1 MNKIESSE
9 NLESHAKRPSPFG
22 PAASLLPQE
31 QKIIFISQNENVA
44 NAVGMLIDS
53 RFSQLPVKNS
63 EDKVVGIFSYRSL
76 AKKNYSLRGRP
87 IDFRTLLVGA
97 CLEPAKYIS
106 PEEYIDTSSAADFR
120 QDDYVLVGSPEK
132 VIGILAIAD
141 VFERLNEFAEAF
153 VLLHE
158 IEIAIR
164 ELIEKALGEDG
175 LTSALARI
183 NERNRNS
190 GHTKRQLESIKD
202 CNFSDY
208 LSLIA
213 GKDWESFESYFEFS
227 KKDLINEELKN
238 INTIRNDVFH
248 FRRKVSHSDVS
259 CLRDFRN
266 QLKTSLAL

>member
-1 MNKIESSE
+1 MNKVDSSE
-9 NLESHAKRPSPFG
+9 NLDSHAKRPSPFG
-22 PAASLLPQE
+22 PAASLLPQN
-31 QKIIFISQNENVA
+31 QKITFISENENVA

-63 EDKVVGIFSYRSL
+63 ENKVVGIFSYRSL
-76 AKKNYSLRGRP
+76 AKKNYSLRGCP
-87 IDFRTLLVGA
+87 IDFRTLMVGA

-106 PEEYIDTSSAADFR
+106 PEEYIDTSSATDFR

-158 IEIAIR
+158 IEVAIR
-164 ELIEKALGEDG
+164 ELIEKALGKDG
-175 LTSALARI
+175 LSSALAQI
-183 NERNRNS
+183 NDRNIKS
-190 GHTKRQLESIKD
+190 GHSKRQLESIKD

-208 LSLIA
+208 RSLLSD
-213 GKDWESFESYFEFS
+213 KKNWQYFESYFRFS
-227 KKDLINEELKN
+227 SRDLVNVELEN
-238 INTIRNDVFH
+238 INKIRNDVFH

-259 CLRDFRN
+259 CLRDFRK
-266 QLKTSLAL
+266 QLKLAF

>member
-1 MNKIESSE
+1 MNNLESSE
-9 NLESHAKRPSPFG
+9 NFESHAKRPSPFG
-22 PAASLLPQE
+22 PAASLLPQN
-31 QKIIFISQNENVA
+31 QKITFISENENVA

-106 PEEYIDTSSAADFR
+106 PEEYIDTYSAADFR

-164 ELIEKALGEDG
+164 ELIEKALGKDG
-175 LTSALARI
+175 LNSALARI
-183 NERNRNS
+183 NERNIKS
-190 GHTKRQLESIKD
+190 GHSKRQLESLND
-202 CNFSDY
+202 CSFSDY
-208 LSLIA
+208 RSFISRNN
-213 GKDWESFESYFEFS
+213 WQYFESYFRFS
-227 KKDLINEELKN
+227 NRDSIDEEIKN
-238 INTIRNDVFH
+238 INVIRNDVFH

-259 CLRDFRN
+259 CLRAFRN
-266 QLKTSLAL
+266 QLK

>member
-1 MNKIESSE
+1 MNSSKKSE
-9 NLESHAKRPSPFG
+9 FDSKRPSPFG

-31 QKIIFISQNENVA
+31 QKITFISQNENVA

-248 FRRKVSHSDVS
+248 FRR
-259 CLRDFRN
+259 
-266 QLKTSLAL
+266 